1 MKKTDA
7 DTIVWSVYDQDFVDW
22 LFYYFETVEQ
32 MPDREIINLMS
43 AAFNRGKKDGYDEGY
58 AQAREDCW

>member
-7 DTIVWSVYDQDFVDW
+7 DTIVWSVYDKDFVDW
-22 LFYYFETVEQ
+22 LFYIYKTEEQ
-32 MPDREIINLMS
+32 MPSKRIIGLMS
-43 AAFNRGKKDGYDEGY
+43 AAFAKGKDVGYTEGY